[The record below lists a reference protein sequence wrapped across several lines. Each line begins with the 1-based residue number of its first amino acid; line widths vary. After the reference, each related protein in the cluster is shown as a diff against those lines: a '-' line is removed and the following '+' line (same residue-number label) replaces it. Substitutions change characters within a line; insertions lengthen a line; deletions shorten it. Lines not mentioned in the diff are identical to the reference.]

1 MNISSNVLPDQ
12 LGSSGLVFSIDGDG
26 RFLMTDGMAG
36 CLPFAGVFG
45 NQLMRLHD
53 LLSGEGGRILDTLLN
68 ETTRG
73 LEDGLTRRVTV
84 HDREGRLLSVAVSR
98 LPGLAQG
105 RLICALD
112 ECRFP
117 IHNQVRTTDA
127 GRIGLRDVASR
138 ADAVRLAAA
147 LAVDGTVIGENF
159 KIMLIG
165 LNKPRNIEGPV
176 AESIWSRLVKRAG
189 NRIQAVVGAR
199 GLVARFS
206 EDVFAV
212 VNAQDRGPML
222 PEMAAGSIISS
233 FDHPFDIDGVDFYLG
248 INVGIADAGT
258 GPTDIS
264 HCFRSAELALGDARR
279 SGLSVCECTA
289 EMVADVSEKLR
300 FEQELREA
308 FNYGG
313 FELEL
318 QPKVDMSKRGFSGFE
333 ALIRWHHPER
343 GIIQPQDFIPVAEET
358 GLIIPITDWVLHE
371 VCRLLRQ
378 ERDAGRTPLP
388 ISINIPPS
396 QFMRREV
403 KDFMKVI
410 NAYEIPPS
418 LIELELTET
427 MTTSEVSRGIAMMSA
442 LRAAGVKISVEDFGS
457 GSNVLS
463 HLIKWPVS
471 ILKIDRAIVGR
482 LPDDQEACETVMAI
496 TRVAHALD
504 LTVVAE
510 GVENNIQKKFLASQ
524 GVEVVQGFLFSKPL
538 PPEQAFRLAENAT
551 E

>member
-12 LGSSGLVFSIDGDG
+12 VGSSGLLFSIDGDG
-26 RFLMTDGMAG
+26 RFLMTDAMAG
-36 CLPFAGVFG
+36 CLPFAGVSG

-84 HDREGRLLSVAVSR
+84 HDREGRLLSIAVSR
-98 LPGLAQG
+98 LPGLAQD

-117 IHNQVRTTDA
+117 IQDQGRTDA
-127 GRIGLRDVASR
+127 RRAELNDLASR
-138 ADAVRLAAA
+138 ADAVRLAADF
-147 LAVDGTVIGENF
+147 AVDETAIGENF

-189 NRIQAVVGAR
+189 NRIQAVAGAR
-199 GLVARFS
+199 GLVAQFS

-212 VNAQDRGPML
+212 VNTQDSGPML

-258 GPTDIS
+258 RPTDIS
-264 HCFRSAELALGDARR
+264 HCFRSAELALEEARR
-279 SGLSVCECTA
+279 SGLSLCECTA
-289 EMVADVSEKLR
+289 EMVKGVNEKLR

-371 VCRLLRQ
+371 VCHLLRK

-442 LRAAGVKISVEDFGS
+442 LRSAGVKISVEDFGS
-457 GSNVLS
+457 GSNALS

-471 ILKIDRAIVGR
+471 ILKIDRAVVSR
-482 LPDDQEACETVMAI
+482 LPDDQEACEAVTAI

-510 GVENNIQKKFLASQ
+510 GVENNIQKKFLAGH

-538 PPEQAFRLAENAT
+538 PPEQAFRLAENAAG
-551 E
+551 

>member
-1 MNISSNVLPDQ
+1 
-12 LGSSGLVFSIDGDG
+12 
-26 RFLMTDGMAG
+26 
-36 CLPFAGVFG
+36 
-45 NQLMRLHD
+45 
-53 LLSGEGGRILDTLLN
+53 
-68 ETTRG
+68 
-73 LEDGLTRRVTV
+73 
-84 HDREGRLLSVAVSR
+84 
-98 LPGLAQG
+98 
-105 RLICALD
+105 
-112 ECRFP
+112 
-117 IHNQVRTTDA
+117 
-127 GRIGLRDVASR
+127 
-138 ADAVRLAAA
+138 
-147 LAVDGTVIGENF
+147 
-159 KIMLIG
+159 
-165 LNKPRNIEGPV
+165 
-176 AESIWSRLVKRAG
+176 
-189 NRIQAVVGAR
+189 
-199 GLVARFS
+199 
-206 EDVFAV
+206 
-212 VNAQDRGPML
+212 ML

-233 FDHPFDIDGVDFYLG
+233 FDHPFEIDGVDFYLG

-264 HCFRSAELALGDARR
+264 HCFRSAELALEEARR
-279 SGLSVCECTA
+279 SGRSVCECTA
-289 EMVADVSEKLR
+289 EMVKGVSEKLR

-371 VCRLLRQ
+371 VCRLLRK

-388 ISINIPPS
+388 VSINIPPS

-418 LIELELTET
+418 LIELELTES

-442 LRAAGVKISVEDFGS
+442 LRSAGVKISVEDFGG
-457 GSNVLS
+457 GSNALS

-471 ILKIDRAIVGR
+471 ILKIDRAIVSR
-482 LPDDQEACETVMAI
+482 LPDDQEACEAVTAI

-510 GVENNIQKKFLASQ
+510 GVENNIQKKFLAGQ

-538 PPEQAFRLAENAT
+538 PPEQAFRLAENAAG
-551 E
+551 